1 MFLAPSFMPKT
12 LADLKPRVTA
22 QKVSEVE
29 KQEQQLK
36 EQLTEI
42 REHNRNLL
50 PAGTQAGVPEGSSS
64 PTSSAAY
71 QDGDERDDVNDDGGA
86 DAQTDDMVD
95 AQTNGTS
102 EDGDDWRSTWSAQG

>member
-1 MFLAPSFMPKT
+1 M
-12 LADLKPRVTA
+12 
-22 QKVSEVE
+22 
-29 KQEQQLK
+29 
-36 EQLTEI
+36 QLTEI

-86 DAQTDDMVD
+86 DAQTDDSALPLD
-95 AQTNGTS
+95 ADRQS
-102 EDGDDWRSTWSAQG
+102 LHCLV